1 MSLKINIGFEKPV
14 FKIEIVNLY
23 DRPVRLWSFGYLPG
37 YYSFCFSI
45 TTNDDNKKY
54 LIKRK
59 LTRWTIN
66 VLDFFEINPKQSK
79 SVDVNINDGT
89 WDLSETI
96 EARPDN
102 KIAVSCI
109 LSNEVNEETLRYDI
123 LTGKYESEK
132 IYFDSIN
139 EIIKQ

>member
-14 FKIEIVNLY
+14 FKIEIVNIY
-23 DRPVRLWSFGYLPG
+23 DRTVRLWSFGYLPG
-37 YYSFCFSI
+37 YYSLCFSI

-89 WDLSETI
+89 WGLSETI
-96 EARPDN
+96 ERPDN

-109 LSNEVNEETLRYDI
+109 LSNEVNEETFQYDI

-139 EIIKQ
+139 DIIKQ